1 MQKVIFYLSFFCTFT
16 VFSQAT
22 EFKLAWTENKPLT
35 WADFQAEPGAR
46 ERYDASTNSGISY
59 SWSLSTHNGKE
70 QFCYEVKSNF
80 YPNLSWVKNGENNE
94 HLLAHEQ
101 LHFDIS
107 ELHARKLRKA
117 IKEYKVTSN
126 IKQDLRDIYHQIE
139 TERQEMQNKF
149 DLESRHSTEEEAE
162 GKWQNYVKAE
172 LGRYRAYAF

>member
-1 MQKVIFYLSFFCTFT
+1 MQKVIFCFLFFYTFT
-16 VFSQAT
+16 GFSQAT
-22 EFKLAWTENKPLT
+22 EFKWAWNENKPLT
-35 WADFQAEPGAR
+35 WADFQAEPGER

-59 SWSLSTHNGKE
+59 SWSFSTHNGKE
-70 QFCYEVKSNF
+70 QFCYEVRSNF

-117 IKEYKVTSN
+117 IKEYRITSN
-126 IKQDLRDIYHQIE
+126 IKQDLRDIYYQIE

-149 DLESRHSTEEEAE
+149 DLESRHSTEKEAE
-162 GKWQNYVKAE
+162 GKWQNHVKTE
-172 LGRYRAYAF
+172 LDKYGAYAF